1 MVILSQTKVS
11 SKSKSPPDSPKY
23 CEIKKLEGK
32 GKKGKWWEKKEKNE
46 DDENEDEKDEKRDGT
61 VKWTTLKHNG
71 VLFPAP
77 YEPLP
82 KNVQVKYKGKP
93 VALDAKNTDNP
104 FHVTAEE
111 AAVFMAMEFELDER
125 QNAKNSKRHS
135 NTTDVNFLKNFWND
149 WKQILGKNH
158 TIQNLKDVDFSP
170 IVKYIVQRA
179 ENKKQAQRA
188 KSKEEKKEEKEKKEA
203 KEEIY
208 NYAIVDGT
216 RMKFTPTIQGP
227 GLYKGHGTQPLKGR
241 IKGRIMP
248 EDITLNISRD
258 SVPKCFING
267 KPCKW
272 GNIVEDHEVTWIAS
286 YLHPITGDK
295 NYVFLKR
302 EESHFVCSDDMEK
315 FDKAR
320 ALDKNIDKI
329 RAKYTK
335 DLKSEDYTTRQLA
348 TAVYLLDILAI
359 RPGTDKDETKEAG
372 TLGLTTLK
380 CTNVKFLAN
389 NKITI
394 DFIGKSSIQFVKTF
408 TVSKEVYANLAEACK
423 KYKELFPHITAT
435 TLNAY
440 LKKLLPSLTAKV
452 FRTWKASSI
461 LQKELDKHIP
471 KAQIPTHQKKLIY
484 DQVNMEVAKELNH
497 KRLGSDD
504 ERVKKLEKKL
514 EEAEEKLEAANTDRQ
529 KLAGEKRVSEAKQ
542 KLAEAR
548 DNIALATSKT
558 NYLDPRITVVWAK
571 RAEIPIEKLYNKV
584 TLKKFIWAMETD
596 TKWKF

>member
-1 MVILSQTKVS
+1 MVIS
-11 SKSKSPPDSPKY
+11 SKNKESKSPPGSPKY

-32 GKKGKWWEKKEKNE
+32 GKKGKWWEKKNE
-46 DDENEDEKDEKRDGT
+46 DDENEDDQDEKRDGT

-82 KNVQVKYKGKP
+82 KNIQVKYKGKS
-93 VALDAKNTDNP
+93 VALDAKNIDNP

-111 AAVFMAMEFELDER
+111 AAVFMAMEFDLDER
-125 QNAKNSKRHS
+125 QNAKNSTRHS

-188 KSKEEKKEEKEKKEA
+188 KSKEEKKEEKEEKLA
-203 KEEIY
+203 KEDIY
-208 NYAIVDGT
+208 NYAIIDGT
-216 RMKFTPTIQGP
+216 RMKFNPTIQGP
-227 GLYKGHGTQPLKGR
+227 GLYKGHGKQPLKGR
-241 IKGRIMP
+241 IKARIMP
-248 EDITLNISRD
+248 ENITLNISRD

-272 GNIVEDHEVTWIAS
+272 GNIVEDHEVTWMAS
-286 YLHPITGDK
+286 YPHPITK
-295 NYVFLKR
+295 EKTYVWLKR

-380 CTNVKFLAN
+380 CTNVKFLSN

-408 TVSKEVYANLAEACK
+408 AVSKEVYSNLKEACK
-423 KYKELFPHITAT
+423 KYEELFPHITAT

-471 KAQIPTHQKKLIY
+471 KGQIPTHQKRLIY
-484 DQVNMEVAKELNH
+484 DQVNMEVALELNH
-497 KRLGSDD
+497 KRLGSD
-504 ERVKKLEKKL
+504 EARVKKLEEKL
-514 EEAEEKLEAANTDRQ
+514 KEAEEKLEAARTEKQ
-529 KLAGEKRVSEAKQ
+529 TMAGEKRVAEAKQ
-542 KLAEAR
+542 KLAEATG
-548 DNIALATSKT
+548 NVALNTSKA

-571 RAEIPIEKLYNKV
+571 KAEMPIEKLYNALN
-584 TLKKFIWAMETD
+584 LKKFIWAMETD

>member
-1 MVILSQTKVS
+1 M
-11 SKSKSPPDSPKY
+11 SKSPPDSPKY
-23 CEIKKLEGK
+23 CEIRRLDGK
-32 GKKGKWWEKKEKNE
+32 GKTGKWWEKK
-46 DDENEDEKDEKRDGT
+46 DDENEEKNSS

-71 VLFPAP
+71 VVFPAP
-77 YEPLP
+77 YESLP

-93 VALDAKNTDNP
+93 VALDAVKTDNP

-111 AAVFMAMEFELDER
+111 AAVFMAMEFEKDER
-125 QNAKNSKRHS
+125 IGSKNAKRHR
-135 NTTDVNFLKNFWND
+135 NTTDIVFMKNFWND

-170 IVKYIVQRA
+170 IQKYLSQRSD
-179 ENKKQAQRA
+179 KKKEAQRA
-188 KSKEEKKEEKEKKEA
+188 KTKEEKAKEKEEKKG

-208 NYAIVDGT
+208 SYAIVDGIK
-216 RMKFTPTIQGP
+216 MKYNSTIQGP
-227 GLYKGHGTQPLKGR
+227 GLYIGHGTQPLKGR
-241 IKGRIMP
+241 IKGRTMP

-267 KPCKW
+267 KSCKW
-272 GNIVEDHEVTWIAS
+272 GKIVEDHEVTWIAA
-286 YLHPITGDK
+286 YKHPITGDK
-295 NYVFLKR
+295 NYVNLKR
-302 EESHFVCSDDMEK
+302 DDSHFVCNDDMEK

-329 RAKYTK
+329 RKKYTE
-335 DLKSEDYTTRQLA
+335 DLKSEDFSTKELA

-359 RPGTDKDETKEAG
+359 RPGTEKDETKEAG

-380 CTNVKFLAN
+380 CDNVKFLGN

-408 TVSKEVYANLAEACK
+408 SVSKEVYANLKEVCK
-423 KYKELFPHITAT
+423 KHDELFPHVTANS
-435 TLNAY
+435 LNAY

-461 LQKELDKHIP
+461 LQKELNKHIP
-471 KAQIPTHQKKLIY
+471 KEQIPTHAKKLLY

-504 ERVKKLEKKL
+504 EKVKKLEKKV

-529 KLAGEKRVSEAKQ
+529 KLAGEKRVAEAKQ
-542 KLAEAR
+542 KLAEAQE
-548 DNIALATSKT
+548 NIALATSKT

-571 RAEIPIEKLYNKV
+571 KAEMPIEKIYNKI
-584 TLKKFIWAMETD
+584 TLKKFIWAMDTD